1 MLGETRTLERE
12 RGRPVVE
19 KECDLTEVTG
29 SQTPLPTM
37 IDEELDDKGG

>member
-19 KECDLTEVTG
+19 KECDPTEVTG
-29 SQTPLPTM
+29 SKTLLPTI
-37 IDEELDDKGG
+37 IDEGLDDEGG